1 VPRGALP
8 LGHGLVSVTIRRA
21 KSSVREALAEMK
33 DRKILANAHPFDE
46 KLVRASTKG
55 RPKITDAVWTL
66 YPSGELVEE
75 IIDGNREM
83 TSARIKAGGNKR
95 VSRLLPGFADV
106 GAQGEISANGSN
118 MPLLTGG
125 IERVSRPKSGES
137 NAKVPPGLANRSG
150 RRGN

>member
-1 VPRGALP
+1 
-8 LGHGLVSVTIRRA
+8 
-21 KSSVREALAEMK
+21 MK

-55 RPKITDAVWTL
+55 RPKITDAVWIL

-95 VSRLLPGFADV
+95 VSR
-106 GAQGEISANGSN
+106 
-118 MPLLTGG
+118 
-125 IERVSRPKSGES
+125 PKSGES

>member
-1 VPRGALP
+1 MPRGALP

-83 TSARIKAGGNKR
+83 TSARIKAGGN
-95 VSRLLPGFADV
+95 
-106 GAQGEISANGSN
+106 SAFYLRRIHRGDEFSQRA
-118 MPLLTGG
+118 
-125 IERVSRPKSGES
+125 IRSRPD
-137 NAKVPPGLANRSG
+137 
-150 RRGN
+150 